1 MNRIH
6 IKVKMIPATMRAR
19 LISMKTLQTPR
30 RMLTACEYWRNAG
43 MTTKAAENLKIVATT
58 IIPIRMMNP
67 SSTTQ
72 YPSSQRSTG
81 SKQDFQECH
90 GLSHVSI
97 VVGVSVYAKKIE

>member
-1 MNRIH
+1 M
-6 IKVKMIPATMRAR
+6 KVKMIPATMIAK
-19 LISMKTLQTPR
+19 LINMKTLQTPR

-43 MTTKAAENLKIVATT
+43 MMTKAAENLKIVATT

-67 SSTTQ
+67 SSMTQ

-81 SKQDFQECH
+81 TEQDFQECH

-97 VVGVSVYAKKIE
+97 VVGVLVFAKKIE